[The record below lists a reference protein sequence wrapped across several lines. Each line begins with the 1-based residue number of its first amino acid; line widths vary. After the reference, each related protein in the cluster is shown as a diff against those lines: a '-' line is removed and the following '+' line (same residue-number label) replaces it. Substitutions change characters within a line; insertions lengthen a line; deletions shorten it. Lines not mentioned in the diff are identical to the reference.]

1 MPHSPSSTE
10 IWLFRH
16 GETEWSL
23 SGAHTGRT
31 DIPLTENGRKQAMA
45 LRPIVAKQ
53 SFDLVLTSPLS
64 RAKET
69 CQLAGLG
76 DKAQEDTNLYE
87 WDYGEYE
94 GKKTADIRKTIPD
107 WSIWTTPIKEGES
120 LDMVEKRAAALIQR
134 CLDHKGK
141 IALFAHGH
149 ILRILGAYW
158 SAKKASFGAHLA
170 LSTASICKLGYE
182 RENQV
187 ISTWNLTSHLE
198 NI

>member
-1 MPHSPSSTE
+1 MSHASNTLE
-10 IWLFRH
+10 IWLVRH

-31 DIPLTENGRKQAMA
+31 DIPLTENGKKQAEA
-45 LRPIVAKQ
+45 LKPLLAKQ
-53 SFDLVLTSPLS
+53 SFDLVLSSPLG

-69 CQLAGLG
+69 CKLAGLA
-76 DKAQEDTNLYE
+76 DKMKEDSNLYE
-87 WDYGEYE
+87 WDYGEFE
-94 GKKTADIRKTIPD
+94 GKKTADIRKTDPT
-107 WSIWTTPIKEGES
+107 WSIWTTPIKEGET
-120 LDMVEKRAAALIQR
+120 LEQVEKRAAKIIDK
-134 CLDHKGK
+134 CLEHKGR

-170 LSTASICKLGYE
+170 LSTASVSKLGYE

-187 ISTWNLTSHLE
+187 ISAWNLTSHLE
-198 NI
+198 K